1 MPYHIE
7 HKGGKFEV
15 VSTLTG
21 KHHGKTTKKKA
32 EAQKRL
38 LEMIMKKKG
47 EK

>member
-1 MPYHIE
+1 MPYKIE
-7 HKGGKFEV
+7 HKGGKYEV
-15 VSTLTG
+15 VNAKTG
-21 KHHGKTTKKKA
+21 KHHGKTTKAKA